1 MRCHP
6 IGSAR
11 YVTVCAVTRRPAD
24 LRLDSL
30 LRTAVEVITERGL
43 ANTRAADVA
52 EAAGVSQALVFYHF
66 QTKEQL
72 LALAFDHAAEQDLA
86 KLDAV
91 LRSPAPALAK
101 LRRILTLYA
110 PTGRSKAWQLWID
123 CWSQA
128 MRSQELEQVS
138 RRLDLRWR
146 EALTEVIA
154 DGTEQGEFDC
164 ADPAGAAWRISALV
178 DGLSVQV
185 TVHQRVI
192 TRKQLTEW
200 VRLAAA
206 RELGLKP
213 EQLG

>member
-1 MRCHP
+1 
-6 IGSAR
+6 
-11 YVTVCAVTRRPAD
+11 
-24 LRLDSL
+24 L

-66 QTKEQL
+66 QTKDQL
-72 LALAFDHAAEQDLA
+72 LARAFDHAAEQDLA

-91 LRSPAPALAK
+91 LRSSTPALSK
-101 LRRILTLYA
+101 LRRLLALYA

-123 CWSQA
+123 CWSQSL
-128 MRSQELEQVS
+128 RSEELERVS

-146 EALTEVIA
+146 EALAGIIA
-154 DGTEQGEFDC
+154 DGTAQGEFDC
-164 ADPAGAAWRISALV
+164 ADPAGAAWRICALI

-200 VRLAAA
+200 VRVAAA

-213 EQLG
+213 EHLG